1 MRIKHWTQIAGG
13 GRNGFIDNRPYIET
27 VSALEKYVTL
37 DDSERSVIAEAADRF
52 PMRITP
58 YYLSLIDPNDPNDP
72 IRRMC
77 IPSAA
82 ELDASG
88 SYDTSGE
95 NDNTVRDGIQH
106 KCKQTALVLSTNV
119 CAAYCRHCFR
129 KRMVGASETE
139 LNKQVSQTVEY
150 VRAHPEITN
159 VLLSGGDA
167 LMNPNRIIRRYLE
180 ELCEIKTLDL
190 IRLGSRVPVVLPK
203 RIYDDNELFDIF
215 VRCTIKKTVYV
226 VTQFNH
232 PREVT
237 KDAALAVKTLREAGV
252 HLRNQT
258 VLLRGVNDD
267 VAVLGTL
274 LRKLTA
280 IGVDPYY
287 IFQCRPVKGIRKMFQ
302 VPLTEAVQIVDR
314 AKNVQNGIGKSVRF
328 VMSHPRGKIE
338 ILGKAADD
346 ALLFKFHQAKCTED
360 AARIFCVKVKPDTIW
375 LDADLRGDAE

>member
-77 IPSAA
+77 IPFAA

-106 KCKQTALVLSTNV
+106 KYKQTALVLSTNV

-267 VAVLGTL
+267 VPD
-274 LRKLTA
+274 
-280 IGVDPYY
+280 I
-287 IFQCRPVKGIRKMFQ
+287 
-302 VPLTEAVQIVDR
+302 PLYNLPA
-314 AKNVQNGIGKSVRF
+314 S
-328 VMSHPRGKIE
+328 
-338 ILGKAADD
+338 
-346 ALLFKFHQAKCTED
+346 
-360 AARIFCVKVKPDTIW
+360 
-375 LDADLRGDAE
+375 DLRYANSVLHIHIHSCRSGSLETLCGIHPSTDHSSKCLHHTIQNNDYKKLHPGSEYTDYACHTSKLPP

>member
-1 MRIKHWTQIAGG
+1 
-13 GRNGFIDNRPYIET
+13 
-27 VSALEKYVTL
+27 
-37 DDSERSVIAEAADRF
+37 
-52 PMRITP
+52 
-58 YYLSLIDPNDPNDP
+58 
-72 IRRMC
+72 
-77 IPSAA
+77 
-82 ELDASG
+82 
-88 SYDTSGE
+88 
-95 NDNTVRDGIQH
+95 
-106 KCKQTALVLSTNV
+106 
-119 CAAYCRHCFR
+119 
-129 KRMVGASETE
+129 
-139 LNKQVSQTVEY
+139 
-150 VRAHPEITN
+150 
-159 VLLSGGDA
+159 
-167 LMNPNRIIRRYLE
+167 MNPNRIIRRYLE